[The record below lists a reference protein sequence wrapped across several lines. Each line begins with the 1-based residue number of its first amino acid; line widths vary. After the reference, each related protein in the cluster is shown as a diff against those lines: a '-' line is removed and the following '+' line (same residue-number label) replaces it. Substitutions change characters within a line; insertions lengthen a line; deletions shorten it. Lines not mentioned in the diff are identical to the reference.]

1 MESLILGITLAK
13 KKVQICTPYF
23 IPTDSFKTALSIAV
37 SKGVEVEMMIPKE
50 GDSFI
55 VQNASLSFMKPLLK
69 RGIKLYLYE
78 KGFLHAKTVNIDDA
92 LAYVGTVNL
101 DNRSFLINFE
111 INAIVH
117 DHEVL
122 KGLINSL
129 RKTKSFI
136 SYDN

>member
-1 MESLILGITLAK
+1 
-13 KKVQICTPYF
+13 
-23 IPTDSFKTALSIAV
+23 
-37 SKGVEVEMMIPKE
+37 MMIPKE

-117 DHEVL
+117 DHELL
-122 KGLINSL
+122 KRLDQQFEEDKKVSSLMTIEMWNKTSVFKRGLASVCRL
-129 RKTKSFI
+129 LAPLL
-136 SYDN
+136 

>member
-1 MESLILGITLAK
+1 
-13 KKVQICTPYF
+13 
-23 IPTDSFKTALSIAV
+23 
-37 SKGVEVEMMIPKE
+37 MMIPKE

-122 KGLINSL
+122 KRLDQQFEEDKKFHL
-129 RKTKSFI
+129 L
-136 SYDN
+136 